1 VSPSNEAIHQAW
13 VVTVCM
19 AQGLVEGSHHGRVDF
34 RSEGKIVVNLE
45 TDGSITI
52 KLPNDEQQALLSDH
66 PDAVSLPAGWGH
78 HGWTTLRVD
87 QLDKDLVEQLIAQS
101 IETVNAPKS
110 RKR

>member
-1 VSPSNEAIHQAW
+1 VSPPDESVDQEW
-13 VVTVCM
+13 VVTACT

-52 KLPNDEQQALLSDH
+52 KLPIDEQRSLLNDH
-66 PDAVSLPAGWGH
+66 PAAVSLPAGWGH

-87 QLDKDLVEQLIAQS
+87 LLDKDLVEQLIAQS